1 MQQVKA
7 VIVRE
12 KDAPAELTTITV
24 PDPGP
29 GEALVKVLTCG
40 VCQTDMH
47 YQKGGVGDDFPYLLG
62 HEASGIVEAV
72 GEDVTGVAVGDHV
85 ILNWRAVCGQC
96 RACRRGEPWYCFD
109 THNAHQKMTL
119 EDGTELEPALGIGAF
134 AEKTLVHQGQCTK
147 VDPSVD
153 PAVAVGLEGRPDD
166 AFVADVTQ
174 CLGGAWRAGLL
185 RCGRACRNLG
195 ARGDEGRPVG
205 GVVPR
210 ARHRS

>member
-72 GEDVTGVAVGDHV
+72 GEDVTGVAVGGV
-85 ILNWRAVCGQC
+85 SSARQELVGTRARLVRFGAAGLVGLLQLGGHGP
-96 RACRRGEPWYCFD
+96 A
-109 THNAHQKMTL
+109 
-119 EDGTELEPALGIGAF
+119 ALG
-134 AEKTLVHQGQCTK
+134 EQ
-147 VDPSVD
+147 
-153 PAVAVGLEGRPDD
+153 
-166 AFVADVTQ
+166 
-174 CLGGAWRAGLL
+174 LGS
-185 RCGRACRNLG
+185 
-195 ARGDEGRPVG
+195 PQ
-205 GVVPR
+205 
-210 ARHRS
+210 RSPGPKIWQW